1 MHAWDNARRPRI
13 LVVDDDAAIVEV
25 LCMRLDLMGLEPK
38 TASNGRQALERIK
51 ELNPA
56 AMILD
61 INMPQL
67 DGFGVLA
74 QLGPEGT
81 RRLPTLV
88 LTARNQP
95 EDVRRAIALGARDY
109 LSKPF
114 DQMKLV
120 ARITR
125 LMRIGE
131 TAS

>member
-25 LCMRLDLMGLEPK
+25 LCMRLDLMGLDPK

-51 ELNPA
+51 DVNPA

-67 DGFGVLA
+67 DGFGVLTH
-74 QLGPEGT
+74 LGLEGT
-81 RRLPTLV
+81 RRLPILV

-95 EDVRRAIALGARDY
+95 EDVRRAITLGARDY

-131 TAS
+131 TAG